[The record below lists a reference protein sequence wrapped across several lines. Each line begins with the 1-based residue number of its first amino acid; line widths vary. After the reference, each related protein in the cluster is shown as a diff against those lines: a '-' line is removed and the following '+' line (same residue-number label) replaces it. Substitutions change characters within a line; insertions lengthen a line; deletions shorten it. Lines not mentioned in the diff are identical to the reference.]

1 LAKLFKSRNLQ
12 EHESLKHGIKHNFS
26 APRTP
31 QQNGVV
37 EWKNRSLEE
46 LTRTLL
52 NATNLVKYLWADAV
66 STTCYVLNRVL
77 IRPILKKTPYELFKG
92 RKPNISHL
100 KVFGCKC
107 FILNN
112 GKNNLGKFN
121 PKADK
126 GIFLGYSLHSYA
138 CRVYNR
144 RTMVVEE
151 SMHVAFDETD
161 HKVQESIK
169 ITADDDEP
177 VNQKIVTDQLGKSI
191 EDNQSDEAQS
201 IEPQDQPIESG
212 IGAAATSTEL
222 PREWRVPKNLSLDN
236 IIGQLQKGVTTR
248 RSMNHFCKH
257 MAFVSQV
264 EPKSV
269 GEALKDSNLINAM
282 HEELNQ
288 FARNEVWTLVP
299 RSKEM
304 NVIGTKWVFKNKIDE
319 QGVIVRNKAR
329 LVAKGYNQEE
339 GIDFGETY
347 ASVARLEAVR
357 LLLAYACLKGFRL
370 HQMDVKSAFLNGF
383 IDEEVYVSQP
393 PGFEDHNNPDY
404 VFKLKKALYGLKQ
417 APRHGMR
424 G

>member
-1 LAKLFKSRNLQ
+1 MKDLKNFVRSKESSTTFMLQQLHSRM
-12 EHESLKHGIKHNFS
+12 EWWKGRI
-26 APRTP
+26 
-31 QQNGVV
+31 V
-37 EWKNRSLEE
+37 ERKNRSLEE
-46 LTRTLL
+46 LARTLL
-52 NATNLVKYLWADAV
+52 NATDLPKYLWADIV

-77 IRPILKKTPYELFKG
+77 IRPILKKTPYELFKC

-107 FILNN
+107 FILNY
-112 GKNNLGKFN
+112 GKNNLGKFD
-121 PKADK
+121 PKANED
-126 GIFLGYSLHSYA
+126 IFLGYSLHSHAY
-138 CRVYNR
+138 RVYNR

-161 HKVQESIK
+161 HKVQENIK

-177 VNQKIVTDQLGKSI
+177 VNQKIVTYQLGKS
-191 EDNQSDEAQS
+191 EKDNQSDEAQS
-201 IEPQDQPIESG
+201 IELQDQPIESDTR
-212 IGAAATSTEL
+212 AATTSTEL
-222 PREWRVPKNLSLDN
+222 PREWRVPRNLSLDN
-236 IIGQLQKGVTTR
+236 IISQVQKGVTTR
-248 RSMNHFCKH
+248 RSMNHFCEH

-269 GEALKDSNLINAM
+269 SEALKDSNWINAM

-288 FARNEVWTLVP
+288 FARNEVWTLVS

-329 LVAKGYNQEE
+329 FVAKGYNQEE
-339 GIDFGETY
+339 DIDFRETY
-347 ASVARLEAVR
+347 ALVARLEAVR

-370 HQMDVKSAFLNGF
+370 HQMDVKSAFLNEF

-393 PGFEDHNNPDY
+393 PRFEDHNNPDY
-404 VFKLKKALYGLKQ
+404 IFKLKKALYG
-417 APRHGMR
+417 
-424 G
+424 